1 MHNLSW
7 QNKRRKQI
15 TVYIYARMAIT
26 LRKFKAIFHKNKVIT
41 PQSKKKK
48 ITELRPTLLIQTV
61 AMEVGGE
68 RGTRP
73 DPLRASC
80 N

>member
-41 PQSKKKK
+41 PQSKKKNHR
-48 ITELRPTLLIQTV
+48 TEANLTDTNSGN
-61 AMEVGGE
+61 GGW
-68 RGTRP
+68 G
-73 DPLRASC
+73 
-80 N
+80 